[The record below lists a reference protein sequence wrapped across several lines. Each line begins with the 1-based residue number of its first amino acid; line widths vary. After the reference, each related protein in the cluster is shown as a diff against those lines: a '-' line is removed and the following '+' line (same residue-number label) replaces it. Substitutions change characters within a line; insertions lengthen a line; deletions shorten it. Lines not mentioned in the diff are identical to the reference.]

1 MTMFAARMFITIT
14 GSIGVLGWL
23 DLVRTRRETR

>member
-1 MTMFAARMFITIT
+1 MFAAWMFVTIT

-23 DLVRTRRETR
+23 DLVRTMRGTR